1 MIYIKIRDDFLLC
14 QNILRGQIRAYIS
27 LLSFDL
33 FIKATKRINPFYFN
47 RAVKLGVLYGYC
59 T

>member
-1 MIYIKIRDDFLLC
+1 MDGYVS
-14 QNILRGQIRAYIS
+14 YVS
-27 LLSFDL
+27 LFKPFDL
-33 FIKATKRINPFYFN
+33 FIKATKRINPFCFN